1 MKKTKTMITWM
12 SVLLML
18 TLTACSGASSDSD
31 IDTIVAQTLEALTQT
46 APQATEAAS
55 APAVTANVEFEN
67 ISFYLD
73 PQVAASMSYEITAP
87 PEAGSDNP
95 FQQPSQYRLN
105 FVGVP
110 VESSQGI
117 GWREPR
123 LYVIPVENMQSF
135 PGGAYGAE
143 SFASLQQI
151 LSAQPASI
159 SSSMPILPYN
169 ITFNNGEEFHSNLK
183 YLNFQNGSGVRFVAE
198 FSQTAVPLGR
208 YTSYIF
214 QGITSDGQ
222 NFVSLTMPVNTTALD
237 EYNAPYVNSIADQ
250 TAYEQFSANY
260 ESYKLG
266 AVAILE
272 TAPDASFTPDLSK
285 LDALIES
292 LLVRP

>member
-1 MKKTKTMITWM
+1 MKNQKTMIAWM

-18 TLTACSGASSDSD
+18 TLAACSGGANSPD
-31 IDTIVAQTLEALTQT
+31 IETIVAQTLEALTQT
-46 APQATEAAS
+46 APQATEAS

-110 VESSQGI
+110 ANESPSGM

-143 SFASLQQI
+143 TFSSLQQI
-151 LSAQPASI
+151 LSTQPADI
-159 SSSMPILPYN
+159 SGSMPILPYN
-169 ITFNNGEEFHSNLK
+169 ITSNNGEEFHSNLR

-198 FSQTAVPLGR
+198 FSQVAVPLGKW
-208 YTSYIF
+208 TSYIF

-222 NFVSLTMPVNTTALD
+222 NFVSLVMPVNTTALD
-237 EYNAPYVNSIADQ
+237 EYNAPYANIADQ

-266 AVAILE
+266 ALAILE
-272 TAPDASFTPDLSK
+272 SAPDASFTTDLSK